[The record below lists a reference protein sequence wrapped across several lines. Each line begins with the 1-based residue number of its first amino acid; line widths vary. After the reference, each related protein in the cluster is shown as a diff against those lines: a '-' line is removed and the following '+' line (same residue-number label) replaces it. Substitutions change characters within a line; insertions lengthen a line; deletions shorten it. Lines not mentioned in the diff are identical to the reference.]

1 MIVPCPVA
9 AAAARDPH
17 APALRFLPA
26 VGPPPPPLDWT
37 EQDVEV
43 RRWQS
48 RLRARGLRAGDRVV
62 LVATNHPAAV
72 ALLHAAA
79 RERVLLALVNARLTA
94 AELAPLLARLAPRL
108 LLASRALASRTPG
121 ALLLED
127 EHRAA
132 ASPAAGEATWDED
145 APHTALFTS
154 GTEGPPKGVVLP
166 AGAHLASARASN
178 ALLRL
183 GPGCAWLGTLP
194 LFHVGGLSI
203 AVRCALAGA
212 EVRLHE
218 RFDAGAAAAELAG
231 GATHASLVAA
241 TLQQV
246 LDARGPLPFD
256 GRARSVL
263 IGGGPVPRPLFERAR
278 AAHLPV
284 MQTYGL
290 TEAASQVCTERPGE
304 EDGITAGPPLP
315 GTEVRIVG
323 ENGAALAAGAAGIVE
338 VRGPTLLCGHLDGA
352 GIAPRV
358 AQWLRTGDFGS
369 LDARGRLTV
378 HARRNDLILS
388 GGENVYPAEVEA
400 VLLGHPA
407 VAEAAVVPGP
417 DPRWG
422 QVPVAAVALRAEAA
436 DAELFAHCR
445 SQLAPFKVPREIHR
459 LNELPRLPTG
469 KVDRRAVLALLGLA
483 PAG

>member
-9 AAAARDPH
+9 AAAARDPR
-17 APALRFLPA
+17 APGLRFVPA
-26 VGPPPPPLDWT
+26 AGPPPTPLDWA
-37 EQDVEV
+37 EQDVDV
-43 RRWQS
+43 RRWQT
-48 RLRARGLRAGDRVV
+48 RLRARGLRAGDRVA
-62 LVATNHPAAV
+62 LIATNHPAAV

-79 RERVLLALVNARLTA
+79 RERVLLALINARLTA
-94 AELAPLLARLAPRL
+94 AELSALLIRLGPRL
-108 LLASRALASRTPG
+108 LLASRSVAPRTPG
-121 ALLLED
+121 ALVLED
-127 EHRAA
+127 EDRAS
-132 ASPAAGEATWDED
+132 ASPAGGEATWDEE

-154 GTEGPPKGVVLP
+154 GTEGPPKGVVLQ

-178 ALLRL
+178 ALLHL
-183 GPGCAWLGTLP
+183 GSGCAWLATLP

-203 AVRCALAGA
+203 AVRCALAAA

-218 RFDAGAAAAELAG
+218 RFDAAAAAGELAA

-241 TLQQV
+241 TLQQL

-278 AAHLPV
+278 AARLPV
-284 MQTYGL
+284 LQTYGL

-304 EDGITAGPPLP
+304 ADGTTAGPPLP
-315 GTEVRIVG
+315 GTEVRIVA
-323 ENGAALAAGAAGIVE
+323 ESGAALPAGAAGIVE

-358 AQWLRTGDFGS
+358 APWLRTGDFGS

-407 VAEAAVVPGP
+407 IAEAAVVPGP

-445 SQLAPFKVPREIHR
+445 SQLAPFKVPREFHR
-459 LNELPRLPTG
+459 LEELPRLPAG
-469 KVDRRAVLALLGLA
+469 KIDRRAVLTLLGLA
-483 PAG
+483 PIG